1 MTRFDTCLELVLAE
15 EGGFSNH
22 PADPGGVTN
31 LGVTKAVFEA
41 WVNTPVT
48 VERMAS
54 LTVRDVW
61 PIYRTN
67 YWNPIRAD
75 DLPAGIDLIVFDA
88 AVNSGPRRAARWLQ
102 RCVHA
107 EVDGAIGP
115 KTLAIT
121 KEADHESVI
130 RQFSQ
135 ERLFFLQS
143 LDTWKFFGKGWEK
156 RVRRKQEQALK
167 MLPLP

>member
-1 MTRFDTCLELVLAE
+1 MTPFDRCLEFVLIE

-22 PADPGGVTN
+22 PRDPGGATN
-31 LGVTKAVFEA
+31 LGITKATYEA
-41 WVNTPVT
+41 WIGTVT
-48 VERMAS
+48 STERIAS
-54 LTVRDVW
+54 LRVSDVR

-67 YWNPIRAD
+67 YWNPVRAD
-75 DLPAGIDLIVFDA
+75 DLPPGINLIVFDA

-115 KTLAIT
+115 KTISIT
-121 KEADHESVI
+121 RANDPATVI
-130 RQFSQ
+130 RQYQQ

-143 LDTWKFFGKGWEK
+143 LDTWKTFGKGWEK
-156 RVRRKQEQALK
+156 RVRRMQDNALK
-167 MLPLP
+167 MLPQP

>member
-1 MTRFDTCLELVLAE
+1 MTPFDRCLELVLIE

-22 PADPGGVTN
+22 PQDPGGATN
-31 LGVTKAVFEA
+31 FGITKKTFEE
-41 WVNTPVT
+41 WISTTTT
-48 VERMAS
+48 VEKIMS
-54 LTVRDVW
+54 LRVQDVR
-61 PIYRTN
+61 PIYMTK
-67 YWNPIRAD
+67 YWNPVRAD
-75 DLPAGIDLIVFDA
+75 DLPDGINLIVFDA

-121 KEADHESVI
+121 KTCDPAVVI
-130 RQFSQ
+130 RQYQQ

-143 LDTWKFFGKGWEK
+143 LDIWKTFGKGWEK
-156 RVRRKQEQALK
+156 RVRRMQDSALK
-167 MLPLP
+167 MLPQP

>member
-1 MTRFDTCLELVLAE
+1 MTPFDRCLELVLIE

-22 PADPGGVTN
+22 FQDPGGATN
-31 LGVTKAVFEA
+31 FGITKKTYEE
-41 WVNTPVT
+41 WISTTTT
-48 VERMAS
+48 VEKIMS
-54 LTVRDVW
+54 LRVQDVR
-61 PIYRTN
+61 PIYRTK
-67 YWNPIRAD
+67 YWNPVRAD
-75 DLPAGIDLIVFDA
+75 DLPDGINLIVFDA

-121 KEADHESVI
+121 KTCDPAVVI
-130 RQFSQ
+130 RQYQQ

-143 LDTWKFFGKGWEK
+143 LDIWKTFGKGWEK
-156 RVRRKQEQALK
+156 RVRRMQDSALK
-167 MLPLP
+167 MLPQP